1 MDTWLLLYSPASL
14 SACLPACLVDCFNRL
29 AFPLSVSLQQFGTGY
44 RLRLQRRWLR
54 LPRLLLLLLL
64 GKTQISS
71 MSCGL
76 GAGAGSVVDWA
87 AVLLQNR
94 YNFVVIYSDASFQ
107 HVLQRLLHSYIKL
120 HIHTLT
126 QAQIDTIL
134 QAHVLHRFVRY
145 AIVIAP
151 RRVEFC
157 SVLFLLVRFSVQF
170 NFFYIFQFQ
179 VRCLSLLACSFCCC
193 CYCFFILRLEEG
205 LEQLRLI
212 DFFWVLQYL
221 LFLTADAGRSNSI
234 IPLKRWTEFF
244 YGFKLRNLT
253 QKKSRSIGNSKRWQ
267 RPSNTKQ

>member
-1 MDTWLLLYSPASL
+1 MPCCLSKLFFNWNIPRSYLYIVSISIVSLISTADRALALDARLLLHSPASL

-54 LPRLLLLLLL
+54 LPRLPRLLLLLL

-76 GAGAGSVVDWA
+76 GAGAGSVDWA

-120 HIHTLT
+120 HTHTHK

-151 RRVEFC
+151 RRVAFG

-170 NFFYIFQFQ
+170 NFFLYFSISS
-179 VRCLSLLACSFCCC
+179 SLPKSS
-193 CYCFFILRLEEG
+193 G
-205 LEQLRLI
+205 LL
-212 DFFWVLQYL
+212 L
-221 LFLTADAGRSNSI
+221 LFLHSVPWRGLRTIEANR
-234 IPLKRWTEFF
+234 FF
-244 YGFKLRNLT
+244 FWFFN
-253 QKKSRSIGNSKRWQ
+253 ICCFWQ
-267 RPSNTKQ
+267 LMLVEAIQ

>member
-1 MDTWLLLYSPASL
+1 
-14 SACLPACLVDCFNRL
+14 
-29 AFPLSVSLQQFGTGY
+29 
-44 RLRLQRRWLR
+44 
-54 LPRLLLLLLL
+54 
-64 GKTQISS
+64 

-76 GAGAGSVVDWA
+76 DAGAGSVDWA

-120 HIHTLT
+120 HTHTYMHT

-151 RRVEFC
+151 RRVEFGSALLC

-179 VRCLSLLACSFCCC
+179 VRCLSLLACS
-193 CYCFFILRLEEG
+193 YCFFILRLEEG

-212 DFFWVLQYL
+212 DFF
-221 LFLTADAGRSNSI
+221 
-234 IPLKRWTEFF
+234 
-244 YGFKLRNLT
+244 
-253 QKKSRSIGNSKRWQ
+253 
-267 RPSNTKQ
+267 